1 MKNSINRWDP
11 FRDLTEFQKRLASAF
26 GGEGGELASFGG
38 DADWHPAVDVAE
50 DEEAYLITADLPD
63 VPMKLEVSGEGI
75 RKQKQSIAGARGLVE
90 IAVARIDPNAVKRME
105 EIDKE
110 IMKAAQRMMSAKTD
124 DERKVAREALMK
136 LQKEKAALESGEDL
150 PADALEPVPPDDDR

>member
-63 VPMKLEVSGEGI
+63 VPKEDAKVMVKDGVLTISGE
-75 RKQKQSIAGARGLVE
+75 RTREKTEEDKKKTYHRVE
-90 IAVARIDPNAVKRME
+90 RSYGKYQRSFRIPENVDPATIVADFKDGVLTVKMPKGTVPESE
-105 EIDKE
+105 EHHVEVK
-110 IMKAAQRMMSAKTD
+110 
-124 DERKVAREALMK
+124 
-136 LQKEKAALESGEDL
+136 
-150 PADALEPVPPDDDR
+150 